1 MTNSQLFKQ
10 AHAMTKQVIK
20 TGDNYQVTFGL
31 CLKAIKADA
40 KQVNFSFVAVIF
52 ITLLAIVKNILDEA
66 QATINKKALSLPF
79 AGDIVTAYKGDI
91 IKTFEVVKVCVSD
104 EYNGFYA
111 KDTENNHRAIFSL
124 KGDKITDT
132 QGYEFIY

>member
-10 AHAMTKQVIK
+10 AHAMTKQVIQA
-20 TGDNYQVTFGL
+20 GDNYQITFGL
-31 CLKAIKADA
+31 CLKAIKDEQAI
-40 KQVNFSFVAVIF
+40 KIGFVAVIF
-52 ITLLAIVKNILDEA
+52 ITLLVIVKSILDEA
-66 QATINKKALSLPF
+66 QAAINKKALSLPF

-91 IKTFEVVKVCVSD
+91 IKTFEVIKVSISD

-111 KDTENNHRAIFSL
+111 KDTENNARAIFSL

>member
-1 MTNSQLFKQ
+1 MNNSQLFKQ

-20 TGDNYQVTFGL
+20 TGDSYQVTFGL
-31 CLKAIKADA
+31 CLKAIKAEQTV
-40 KQVNFSFVAVIF
+40 KMGFVAVIF

-66 QATINKKALSLPF
+66 QAAINKKALSLPF

-91 IKTFEVVKVCVSD
+91 IKTFEVVKVHISD

-132 QGYEFIY
+132 QGFEFIY

>member
-31 CLKAIKADA
+31 CLKAIKAEQTV
-40 KQVNFSFVAVIF
+40 KIGFVAVIF
-52 ITLLAIVKNILDEA
+52 IILLAIVKSILDEA
-66 QATINKKALSLPF
+66 QAAINKKALSLPF

-91 IKTFEVVKVCVSD
+91 IKTFEVVKVCISD

-111 KDTENNHRAIFSL
+111 KDTENNSRAIFSL
-124 KGDKITDT
+124 KGDKITDK
-132 QGYEFIY
+132 QGFEFIY

>member
-10 AHAMTKQVIK
+10 AHAMTKQVIQK
-20 TGDNYQVTFGL
+20 GDNYQVTFGA
-31 CLKAIKADA
+31 CLKAIKAEQTV
-40 KQVNFSFVAVIF
+40 KIGFVAVIF

-79 AGDIVTAYKGDI
+79 TGDIITAYKGGI
-91 IKTFEVVKVCVSD
+91 IKTFEVVNVRISD
-104 EYNGFYA
+104 DYNGFYA
-111 KDTENNHRAIFSL
+111 RDTENNHRAIFSL

-132 QGYEFIY
+132 QGFEFLY